1 MKSKM
6 TMLNRQRQLMGAC
19 GSQMPN
25 EVRTYNDM
33 KTKMLEAAAFE
44 ELKRDFIQSAQDEM
58 TKANSENAKQFVNEV
73 NKAFNSLGFK

>member
-6 TMLNRQRQLMGAC
+6 TMLNRQRQLMGVC

>member
-73 NKAFNSLGFK
+73 NKAFDSLGLK

>member
-1 MKSKM
+1 
-6 TMLNRQRQLMGAC
+6 
-19 GSQMPN
+19 MPN

-58 TKANSENAKQFVNEV
+58 TKANSESAKQFVNEV